1 MSRRAAV
8 ATLADIS
15 RAIRAAKACG
25 LSVPGLVVR
34 LDGVYIETGDGKT
47 MLVQPE
53 QPAEMAA
60 KREIVL

>member
-1 MSRRAAV
+1 
-8 ATLADIS
+8 
-15 RAIRAAKACG
+15 
-25 LSVPGLVVR
+25 LVVR

-53 QPAEMAA
+53 QPAEMAP